1 MPYAA
6 DGRIGRD
13 PIEGGIEITEQQYR
27 QGLDG
32 VLSGEHVQI
41 INGEFFVGA
50 LPEPEPE
57 PEPEP
62 TPEEIEAQR
71 LLANNAAYE
80 DATRAQTADYPQS
93 EKDTWTT
100 QDQQTAAWLADP
112 IGAVTP
118 WIDLAAAER
127 GIDREEYMRRTLI
140 KSRQFKLLSAFLTG
154 RRQRYEGMIKADQ
167 VSELDY
173 ALTPEIIAQLQQIA
187 RDGMTLPAAELKGVL

>member
-6 DGRIGRD
+6 DGRLSHD
-13 PIEGGIEITEQQYR
+13 PIQGGIEITEQQYQ
-27 QGLDG
+27 QGLAG
-32 VLSGEHVQI
+32 MQAGEHVQI
-41 INGEFFVGA
+41 VDGQFVVGP
-50 LPEPEPE
+50 LPVVEPEPD
-57 PEPEP
+57 PEPSP
-62 TPEEIEAQR
+62 DEIKAQR
-71 LLANNAAYE
+71 LALNNGAYE
-80 DATRAQTADYPQS
+80 AATGALTADYPQL
-93 EKDTWTT
+93 EKDTWPT
-100 QDQQTAAWLADP
+100 QDQECTAWLADP